1 MAILKCKMCG
11 GTLEIIDNSSI
22 TECEYCGTKQT
33 IPTLDDEKKL
43 NLFSRANRLRLVCE
57 FDKAAS
63 VYESIVA
70 DFPEEA
76 EAYWGLVLCKYG
88 IEYVDDPATG
98 KKIPTC
104 HRSSFE
110 SVFEDENFE
119 MVMETAAPVSVP
131 VYREEAK
138 AIEEIRQGII
148 EVSSKE
154 EPYDIFICYK
164 ESDENGD
171 RTIDSL
177 IAQEI
182 YDALIDEGYRVFFS
196 RITLEDK
203 LGTAYE
209 PYIFAALNSARIMI
223 AVGTSYMNY
232 NAVWVKNEWS
242 RFIQLLGKGEKKV
255 LIPCYKNIDA
265 YDIPKEF
272 KHLQA
277 QDMGKV
283 GALNDLLRGIKK
295 ILPKS
300 ATISPDSG
308 VSSYSVSSLLDRGY
322 LFLEDEE
329 WDKADAIFERVLD
342 LEPRNPNAYLGK
354 MLIQSGCKNLEELLQ
369 SPIVISTLRDYKSYV
384 RFSDDEIIQK
394 VKEHDIIKKEYDEKY
409 QNAVSKLSEYTK
421 TEELAE
427 AISVLES
434 LGDYNNSSSTAN
446 KWKAVLFSKRKAE
459 AQRKYDEAME
469 HMKARS
475 IQRTLEAR
483 EFFAELGGFSD
494 AEAKLIECDNLIAE
508 LKKESEISECIAK
521 QVELEMQIAALKKVK
536 IFNANYKSAKSEIK
550 IKQEEIS
557 ALNKQIEELSGN
569 TVPISARGWTCSQ
582 CGRYNPNYVGTC
594 GCGNTK

>member
-1 MAILKCKMCG
+1 M
-11 GTLEIIDNSSI
+11 S
-22 TECEYCGTKQT
+22 
-33 IPTLDDEKKL
+33 
-43 NLFSRANRLRLVCE
+43 
-57 FDKAAS
+57 
-63 VYESIVA
+63 
-70 DFPEEA
+70 
-76 EAYWGLVLCKYG
+76 
-88 IEYVDDPATG
+88 
-98 KKIPTC
+98 
-104 HRSSFE
+104 
-110 SVFEDENFE
+110 
-119 MVMETAAPVSVP
+119 
-131 VYREEAK
+131 
-138 AIEEIRQGII
+138 
-148 EVSSKE
+148 
-154 EPYDIFICYK
+154 
-164 ESDENGD
+164 
-171 RTIDSL
+171 
-177 IAQEI
+177 
-182 YDALIDEGYRVFFS
+182 
-196 RITLEDK
+196 
-203 LGTAYE
+203 
-209 PYIFAALNSARIMI
+209 
-223 AVGTSYMNY
+223 
-232 NAVWVKNEWS
+232 
-242 RFIQLLGKGEKKV
+242 
-255 LIPCYKNIDA
+255 
-265 YDIPKEF
+265 
-272 KHLQA
+272 
-277 QDMGKV
+277 MGKV

-483 EFFAELGGFSD
+483 EFFAELGDFSD